1 MNTIRIWDLPTRLF
15 HWALVAAVVGLFVTG
30 KVGGDAM
37 SWHGRLGYAVLTLLL
52 FRLVWGVIGGRWS
65 RFASFVPTPAR
76 LLRYLRG
83 QPLPQDT
90 AGHNP
95 LGAFSVLALMLLLA
109 AQVASGLFADD
120 DISFTGPLSGMVP
133 HALAKTLTR
142 LHRTT
147 GQWLLIALV
156 TLHVLAIL
164 AYLARGKNLI
174 GPMILGDKRLP
185 PGEVVQPSSD
195 GVGRSALALVVLA
208 LAAAAVW
215 WLVTQLPPPAM
226 GF

>member
-15 HWALVAAVVGLFVTG
+15 HWLLVAAVVGLFVTG
-30 KVGGDAM
+30 KTGGDAM
-37 SWHGRLGYAVLTLLL
+37 SWHGRLGYAVLALLL

-65 RFASFVPTPAR
+65 RFASFMPTPAR

-95 LGAFSVLALMLLLA
+95 LGAFSVLALLLLLA
-109 AQVASGLFADD
+109 AQAGSGLFADD
-120 DISFTGPLSGMVP
+120 DISFSGPLAGMVLP
-133 HALAKTLTR
+133 ALVKTLTR
-142 LHRTT
+142 LHRTA

-156 TLHVLAIL
+156 TLHVLSIL
-164 AYLARGKNLI
+164 VYLARGKNLI
-174 GPMILGDKRLP
+174 GPMIRGDKRLP
-185 PGEVVQPSSD
+185 SGEIVPPSAD
-195 GVGRSALALVVLA
+195 GPGRSALALIVLA

-215 WLVTQLPPPAM
+215 WLVTQVPPPAM